1 MIVTEENQVE
11 NGIKKKLMFLMLG
24 KEIKSKNMMI
34 LVLMIRKKK

>member
-11 NGIKKKLMFLMLG
+11 KVSKKKLMFLMLG